1 MKISKAIIIS
11 TIILALAM
19 VASSIIISYTVISG
33 RKLEEKRKTES
44 YLLTDEDAAKYINMP
59 LKSFQKMMNN
69 EEYIRRTSIRSCEL
83 YELMPCVKIQGKRYY
98 NKDDIDKWL
107 NYAIEHNRDI
117 K

>member
-11 TIILALAM
+11 TIILGLAM

-33 RKLEEKRKTES
+33 RKLEEKRETES

-59 LKSFQKMMNN
+59 LKSFQRMMNN
-69 EEYIRRTSIRSCEL
+69 EEDIRNAPILSYEL
-83 YELMPCVKIQGKRYY
+83 YEFMPCVKIQGKRYY
-98 NKDDIDKWL
+98 NKENIDKWL